1 MTLYLHERKYELDS
15 LCAGTVSQ
23 TQKSVVDSTREIT
36 HRVRWCLVMKLSTQ
50 YYNLTK
56 DATPFNAEWLKAMG
70 TIVTIITEMQE
81 VKK

>member
-1 MTLYLHERKYELDS
+1 
-15 LCAGTVSQ
+15 
-23 TQKSVVDSTREIT
+23 
-36 HRVRWCLVMKLSTQ
+36 MKLSTQ

-81 VKK
+81 VKKSFFMTIIIIIIF